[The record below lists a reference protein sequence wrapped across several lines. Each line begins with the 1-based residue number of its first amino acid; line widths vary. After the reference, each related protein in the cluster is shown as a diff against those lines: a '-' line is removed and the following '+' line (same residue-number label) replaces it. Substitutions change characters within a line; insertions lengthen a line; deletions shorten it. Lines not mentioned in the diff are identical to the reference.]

1 MFDISFAELALVF
14 IIALVV
20 LGPERLPKA
29 ARSVG
34 HWMGRARAAFNH
46 LKNELDREVVNQE
59 MQDMF
64 RQKADS
70 LRKEVEQMN
79 RSLNE
84 NLLEQNPANAK
95 QHKTETGSAPQPA
108 EPATEPPAGQA
119 AAERDESETGS
130 APQPAKPATEPLAG
144 QVTADPGEGG
154 TGPVP
159 TPAPA
164 DSTAKQDKA

>member
-29 ARSVG
+29 ARSIG

-84 NLLEQNPANAK
+84 NLLEQK
-95 QHKTETGSAPQPA
+95 QAEGSETAQPA
-108 EPATEPPAGQA
+108 APAATLETQPEPEPGTAPAVTPGTNEPGDIGTTPAAETSRPPAA
-119 AAERDESETGS
+119 NR
-130 APQPAKPATEPLAG
+130 APE
-144 QVTADPGEGG
+144 
-154 TGPVP
+154 
-159 TPAPA
+159 
-164 DSTAKQDKA
+164 QDKA

>member
-34 HWMGRARAAFNH
+34 HWVGRARAAFTH

-59 MQDMF
+59 MQEMF

-84 NLLEQNPANAK
+84 NLLEQK
-95 QHKTETGSAPQPA
+95 QADN
-108 EPATEPPAGQA
+108 A
-119 AAERDESETGS
+119 AATHTAPSVAQPTASEPNASLPVEAAQRPLTGN
-130 APQPAKPATEPLAG
+130 APE
-144 QVTADPGEGG
+144 
-154 TGPVP
+154 
-159 TPAPA
+159 
-164 DSTAKQDKA
+164 QDKA

>member
-84 NLLEQNPANAK
+84 NLLEQNPAKAEP
-95 QHKTETGSAPQPA
+95 HKTETGSAPQPA
-108 EPATEPPAGQA
+108 EPAAEPPAGQA
-119 AAERDESETGS
+119 AELVKHETGS
-130 APQPAKPATEPLAG
+130 APQPPQPAPEPLAG
-144 QVTADPGEGG
+144 QVTANSGEGG

-164 DSTAKQDKA
+164 GSTAKQDNA

>member
-29 ARSVG
+29 ARSIG

-84 NLLEQNPANAK
+84 NLLEQK
-95 QHKTETGSAPQPA
+95 QAEGSETAQPA
-108 EPATEPPAGQA
+108 APAATLETPPEPEPGTAPAVTPGTNEPGDIGTTPAAETSRPPAA
-119 AAERDESETGS
+119 NR
-130 APQPAKPATEPLAG
+130 APE
-144 QVTADPGEGG
+144 
-154 TGPVP
+154 
-159 TPAPA
+159 
-164 DSTAKQDKA
+164 QDKA

>member
-29 ARSVG
+29 ARSIG

-59 MQDMF
+59 MQEMF
-64 RQKADS
+64 REKADS

-84 NLLEQNPANAK
+84 NLLEQK
-95 QHKTETGSAPQPA
+95 QAEGRETAQPA
-108 EPATEPPAGQA
+108 APAATLEKEPETQPEPGPEPKPTTAAAVTPSANEPGNIGATPAAEAARPPAA
-119 AAERDESETGS
+119 NR
-130 APQPAKPATEPLAG
+130 APE
-144 QVTADPGEGG
+144 
-154 TGPVP
+154 
-159 TPAPA
+159 
-164 DSTAKQDKA
+164 QDKA